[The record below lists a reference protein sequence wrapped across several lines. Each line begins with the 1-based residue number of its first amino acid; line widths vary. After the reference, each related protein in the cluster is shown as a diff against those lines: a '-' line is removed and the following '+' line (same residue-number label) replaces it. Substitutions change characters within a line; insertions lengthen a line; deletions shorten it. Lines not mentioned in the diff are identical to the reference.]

1 MRDMILE
8 GGADCVLLH
17 KKGLYVAGQVSST
30 VNFILYA
37 STKFCDFVV
46 LCHIA
51 RIIIIAS
58 VEIKRGVI
66 KSVGADCFSWLYE
79 DKCSS
84 HFIMNLQMVFT
95 SSFKCK
101 NYQSLL
107 KIITLYIYARQVRLK
122 INSFALSW
130 RRREINSIN
139 PWLAKIYISSK
150 PFFWMMRNLYSVIM
164 ITFLLT

>member
-46 LCHIA
+46 LWHNLQEY
-51 RIIIIAS
+51 IIAS

-66 KSVGADCFSWLYE
+66 KSVGVDCLSWLDE

-101 NYQSLL
+101 NYQSLW
-107 KIITLYIYARQVRLK
+107 K
-122 INSFALSW
+122 S
-130 RRREINSIN
+130 
-139 PWLAKIYISSK
+139 
-150 PFFWMMRNLYSVIM
+150 
-164 ITFLLT
+164 